1 MLLLLARQSTVV
13 ASDFFSDPFSTPSGV
28 PQGSHLG
35 PLFFNIFINDICDC
49 FHHCRHYLFADDLKI
64 FRVVNCASDVIF
76 LQNDIDRLVS
86 WCSRNN
92 MDLNPAKCY
101 SIHFSRRKTRS
112 YYNYTINHSIIKEVD
127 SIRDL
132 GVEVDRELRFHVHI
146 EKICS
151 KAFKSLGFVLRN
163 SRDFTRPETKILLYN
178 SYVRSTLEYCSVT
191 WNPFY
196 DVYKKKLESVQK
208 RFLWHLA
215 FSCNVAKTIQS
226 YPARLKYFH
235 MSSLSERRRTL
246 DLLFLHKLV
255 NGEYDAPD
263 LLSLLNF
270 NVPLTSTRAS
280 KLMVFRVPRFYTN
293 LGKNAP
299 LSRLVGE
306 LNNLHNK
313 YSLDVFAGTVDSFRR
328 EVYSLAQ

>member
-1 MLLLLARQSTVV
+1 
-13 ASDFFSDPFSTPSGV
+13 
-28 PQGSHLG
+28 
-35 PLFFNIFINDICDC
+35 
-49 FHHCRHYLFADDLKI
+49 
-64 FRVVNCASDVIF
+64 
-76 LQNDIDRLVS
+76 
-86 WCSRNN
+86 

-112 YYNYTINHSIIKEVD
+112 HYNYTINHSIIKEVD

-196 DVYKKKLESVQK
+196 DVYKKKLERVQK

-255 NGEYDAPD
+255 NEEYDAPD

-293 LGKNAP
+293 LASASASRSNGGVPASTHAASNETLQYPQDA
-299 LSRLVGE
+299 LSHFQVLNRRLDRRRTPDADA
-306 LNNLHNK
+306 
-313 YSLDVFAGTVDSFRR
+313 LDSNMFIGITSSGDNVNSHYD
-328 EVYSLAQ
+328 YLI